1 MKGETVVQSV
11 FKVNGTLERRQYVQG
26 KQASSKLYFSR
37 SQSIY
42 FNTHLTVIIHS
53 FFTSENNQLKQ
64 QLLLV
69 HQQQLHRE
77 NYEEQS
83 IWLMPK
89 ILLEVVDRQQGHQN
103 LVALQRGINKWGR
116 KRLFRRKNS
125 VKCHRSVIFNR

>member
-11 FKVNGTLERRQYVQG
+11 SKVNGTLERRQYVQG
-26 KQASSKLYFSR
+26 KQASSKLYFSI
-37 SQSIY
+37 SQSIIH
-42 FNTHLTVIIHS
+42 THLTVIIHS

-125 VKCHRSVIFNR
+125 VKCHRSVIFNI

>member
-1 MKGETVVQSV
+1 MVQSV

-37 SQSIY
+37 SQVFILIH
-42 FNTHLTVIIHS
+42 THLTVIIHS

-125 VKCHRSVIFNR
+125 VKCHRSVVFNR

>member
-1 MKGETVVQSV
+1 MVQSV

-37 SQSIY
+37 SQS
-42 FNTHLTVIIHS
+42 NTHLTVIIHS

>member
-1 MKGETVVQSV
+1 MVQSV

-42 FNTHLTVIIHS
+42 YTHLTVIIHS

-103 LVALQRGINKWGR
+103 LVALQRGINK
-116 KRLFRRKNS
+116 
-125 VKCHRSVIFNR
+125 

>member
-37 SQSIY
+37 SQS
-42 FNTHLTVIIHS
+42 NTHLTVIIHS

-103 LVALQRGINKWGR
+103 LVAPQRGINKWGR